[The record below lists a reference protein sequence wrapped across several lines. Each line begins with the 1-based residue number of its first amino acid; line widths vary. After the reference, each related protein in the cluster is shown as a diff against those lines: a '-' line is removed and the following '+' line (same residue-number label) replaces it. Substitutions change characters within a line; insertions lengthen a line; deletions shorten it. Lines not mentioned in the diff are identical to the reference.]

1 MGAFVENAEMI
12 SERGFVLAL
21 YLRGCFDF
29 DFPPVDFT
37 PLTNLIPAFSDAHPV

>member
-29 DFPPVDFT
+29 YFPPVDFT
-37 PLTNLIPAFSDAHPV
+37 PLADLIPAFPDARPV